1 MAAWSAPN
9 NDPYSHASSLPTGSC
24 NFADLTRSND
34 APKCGCRRFWPDAS
48 KQNGVHGS
56 DGAVWCFCGHHACF
70 HDQFQQSDTVRQ
82 ESRPPM
88 PARSQYDAESVADV
102 ASQRPVSQE
111 DTIPWV
117 RPSPSRNVGLGLR
130 NAPAQTGIWDALNA
144 YQRRHTGSDSDV
156 MSALPSTATPSVPTS
171 QGYNS
176 SQAFMRQVINMRSL
190 GQTGQTDINDAGSAT
205 EINTPSMD
213 GTPLLTRP
221 SPHHMAQN
229 TSPSAMGP
237 PSVGQAQPLYPQRRT
252 PRHDSASLVS
262 PPHDDN
268 HSQQSVRAD
277 EVRISRGVV
286 NEPSLYELHYL
297 VKSCTKR
304 IDFLESLS
312 YTHVPLEEVED
323 RFEQVD
329 GRLISLE
336 DFRDHVESR
345 FPSQEEEGESRP
357 RKRRLLPAEATASFN
372 SDDGAS
378 QDSSRSSS
386 SAVSATAAVY
396 AEYNGRIEALQSR
409 IEVLE
414 STLPSPGNPWRVE
427 VVLLPWGRHLPGIWQ
442 SAPTMSDAAD
452 RRDSRDE
459 WSGAHSS
466 AHGIFTE
473 GSSGP
478 SGWSTD
484 SIQAWADSAKDWLSP
499 KACGP
504 NGVVYQR
511 LWSRGL
517 VQNIDID
524 SADACT
530 FMQRCKAAFAHVLSN
545 PTTTPPTSSSRL
557 EYDALREPLVPLR
570 KIKKVSRL
578 RFLAPGEMVS
588 SAIWTPAF
596 LEASV
601 FMIAKGHQRR
611 LYLTLPDSY
620 IQHTGDGWTWQSI
633 KALRPIRHSSPRTGP
648 GFDGSSSRLDSEA
661 CWIHNPT
668 YDTPRFVD
676 QSFTSNTSNQSL
688 WSTKSQAS
696 NRTIRQAVPIPS
708 PMVSP
713 VSEARTLRS
722 PRRRTVSI
730 PPSEGEPSSSIL
742 NPSKR
747 RVASFETSALQ
758 SKKRCTSTS
767 SSQHRPRP
775 GPAFTPRLS
784 REPPSPFASDHP
796 TDRASDS
803 TSARRVVTP
812 LAYETPHS
820 HSNTNNGMTLGHGD
834 GDTEADTDIAGQE
847 LWTGREDDDWHPDRE
862 EHHRPASY
870 RHVGDFERF
879 KTYRQQEEDLDD
891 EVDVGDTDE
900 VLESLAQHMRDSYVV
915 CRRHRER
922 NCQRCPEV
930 EHRYSL
936 RSGRAAY

>member
-1 MAAWSAPN
+1 MAAWSALN
-9 NDPYSHASSLPTGSC
+9 NDNYGHSSLPTGNC

-34 APKCGCRRFWPDAS
+34 APKCGCRRFWADTS
-48 KQNGVHGS
+48 KQVGFRSSSEH
-56 DGAVWCFCGHHACF
+56 AWCFCGHHACF
-70 HDQFQQSDTVRQ
+70 HDNVPQSDTVRQ
-82 ESRPPM
+82 ESRPSV
-88 PARSQYDAESVADV
+88 PARSQYDADSVADV
-102 ASQRPVSQE
+102 GSQKVLSQE

-117 RPSPSRNVGLGLR
+117 RPSPTRNVGLGLR
-130 NAPAQTGIWDALNA
+130 NTAAQPGIWDALNA
-144 YQRRHTGSDSDV
+144 YQRRHAGNESDGC
-156 MSALPSTATPSVPTS
+156 SAIPSTATPSVPTS
-171 QGYNS
+171 QAFNS
-176 SQAFMRQVINMRSL
+176 SQAFMRQIMNMRSI
-190 GQTGQTDINDAGSAT
+190 GQTGQADINDAASAT
-205 EINTPSMD
+205 EINTPSID

-221 SPHHMAQN
+221 SPNVMAQN
-229 TSPSAMGP
+229 TSPISMGP
-237 PSVGQAQPLYPQRRT
+237 PYVGQAQPLFPQPRAQ
-252 PRHDSASLVS
+252 RHDSASALS
-262 PPHDDN
+262 PAPN
-268 HSQQSVRAD
+268 VHSQRAAGPD
-277 EVRISRGVV
+277 DTQVSRGLA
-286 NEPSLYELHYL
+286 NEPSLHELQHL
-297 VKSCTKR
+297 VKSCSKR

-345 FPSQEEEGESRP
+345 LPNQEEDEEGRP

-372 SDDGAS
+372 SEDSLS
-378 QDSSRSSS
+378 QGSSRSSS

-396 AEYNGRIEALQSR
+396 AEYNGRIETLQSR
-409 IEVLE
+409 IEALE
-414 STLPSPGNPWRVE
+414 STLPTPDNPWRVE
-427 VVLLPWGRHLPGIWQ
+427 VVLLPWGRHLPGIWH
-442 SAPTMSDAAD
+442 SAESMVDMAD
-452 RRDSRDE
+452 RIDSRDE
-459 WSGAHSS
+459 WNGAHSS

-473 GSSGP
+473 GSSNP

-484 SIQAWADSAKDWLSP
+484 SIQAWADSAKDWMCP

-504 NGVVYQR
+504 NGIVYQR

-517 VQNIDID
+517 VQNIDIE
-524 SADACT
+524 SADAFT
-530 FMQRCKAAFAHVLSN
+530 FMQRCKSVFAHALSS
-545 PTTTPPTSSSRL
+545 PTTTPPASSSRL

-570 KIKKVSRL
+570 KVKKVSRL

-601 FMIAKGHQRR
+601 FMIARGHQRR
-611 LYLTLPDSY
+611 LYLTFPDAYYQQS
-620 IQHTGDGWTWQSI
+620 GDGWTWQTI
-633 KALRPIRHSSPRTGP
+633 KNLRPVRQSSPRAGP
-648 GFDGSSSRLDSEA
+648 GFDGPSKLDSEA
-661 CWIHNPT
+661 CWVHNPA

-730 PPSEGEPSSSIL
+730 PPNEDEPSTSALSR
-742 NPSKR
+742 SKR
-747 RVASFETSALQ
+747 RVASSFETSAYQ
-758 SKKRCTSTS
+758 SKKRRTSIS
-767 SSQHRPRP
+767 SSQQRPRP

-820 HSNTNNGMTLGHGD
+820 HSNTNNGLMIGHGD

-847 LWTGREDDDWHPDRE
+847 LWTGREDEWQSNQERE
-862 EHHRPASY
+862 TTRAPSY
-870 RHVGDFERF
+870 TQAGDFDRY
-879 KTYRQQEEDLDD
+879 KTYRHQEEDLDD
-891 EVDVGDTDE
+891 EVDVGNTDE

-915 CRRHRER
+915 CRRHHARK
-922 NCQRCPEV
+922 CQRCPEV

-936 RSGRAAY
+936 RSARGAY